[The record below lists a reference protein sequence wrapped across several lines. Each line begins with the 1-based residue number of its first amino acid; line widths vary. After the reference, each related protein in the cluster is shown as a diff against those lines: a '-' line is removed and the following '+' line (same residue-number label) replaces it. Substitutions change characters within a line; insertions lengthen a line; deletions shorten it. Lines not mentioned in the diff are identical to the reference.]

1 MAYVANRLAYVANST
16 MWPMW
21 LIAEKSLLEPS
32 KLDLA
37 KEISTGLPRYLL
49 EAIARIVQFVTI
61 LIHYFC
67 Y

>member
-21 LIAEKSLLEPS
+21 LIAEKSL
-32 KLDLA
+32 
-37 KEISTGLPRYLL
+37 GLPRYLL

-61 LIHYFC
+61 LILPRY
-67 Y
+67 YQALLAT